1 MSCNH
6 ELKITHQIL
15 GWFKVSM
22 APLRSG
28 GQTGVKLLAS
38 VDEHGFAMGGG
49 PLQHWALCQQWVAF
63 LTLS

>member
-49 PLQHWALCQQWVAF
+49 PLQH
-63 LTLS
+63 